1 MTVELLD
8 QLVRVTPGGLMR
20 RWWSCDPVP
29 ARAFIERRLGD
40 EAAAGIAA
48 VAAARGTGGEEPLA
62 AAEIFQAATPTP
74 RAVARYAAR
83 GERHRW
89 MYDRVSLVD
98 LLTEAGFRHVVP
110 CDAVGSRISGF
121 AAARLDA
128 DEQGRPRKPDSLYVE
143 GVRP

>member
-1 MTVELLD
+1 
-8 QLVRVTPGGLMR
+8 MR
-20 RWWSCDPVP
+20 RWWSCEPVP
-29 ARAFIERRLGD
+29 ARPLIERRLGQ

-48 VAAARGTGGEEPLA
+48 AAAARATVGGEPVPAGDIFRAEPPA
-62 AAEIFQAATPTP
+62 P
-74 RAVARYAAR
+74 RAAARYAAR

-98 LLTEAGFRHVVP
+98 LLTEAGFRDVVP
-110 CDAVGSRISGF
+110 RDALGSRIPDF

-128 DEQGRPRKPDSLYVE
+128 DESGRPRKPDSLYVE